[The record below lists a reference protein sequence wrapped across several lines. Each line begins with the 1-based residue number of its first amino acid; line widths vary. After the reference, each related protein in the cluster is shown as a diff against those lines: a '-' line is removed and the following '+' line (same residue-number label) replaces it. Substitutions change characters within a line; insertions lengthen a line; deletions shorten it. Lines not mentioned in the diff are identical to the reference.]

1 MSSPLIIAHRGAS
14 AVAPENT
21 LAAFERAIRDG
32 AEGIE
37 FDVRLARDGVA
48 VVIHDATLER
58 TGLVPGKVAELSS
71 DELQKTDVGTWFGRQ
86 QRNSPHRN
94 SPHDVSSDF
103 SNERIPSLRQVFD
116 LYSNNDGLL
125 YLEMKGETRDGA
137 GLATEV
143 VQTIRDYSL
152 RERVIV
158 ECFDLSLIRA
168 VKNIDPAIRT
178 AALFEPKLSRPVS
191 FVRRK
196 LAELAKAHGAEE
208 IALHHTLASPRAIE
222 NAKRLGLGVVVW
234 TVDNPE
240 WLAKARSLGVV
251 ALITNNPA
259 LMLHARRT
267 SAVV

>member
-14 AVAPENT
+14 VVAPENT

-32 AEGIE
+32 ADGIE

-71 DELQKTDVGTWFGRQ
+71 EELQKIDVGTWFGRQ
-86 QRNSPHRN
+86 KRNV
-94 SPHDVSSDF
+94 PHDVSHDF
-103 SNERIPSLRQVFD
+103 SNETIPSLRQVFD

-125 YLEMKGETRDGA
+125 YLEMKGETRDGTE
-137 GLATEV
+137 LATEV
-143 VQTIRDYSL
+143 VRTIRDYSL

-158 ECFDLSLIRA
+158 ECFDLSLIRT
-168 VKNIDPAIRT
+168 VKTIDPAIRT

-196 LAELAKAHGAEE
+196 LAELAKAHGAEQ
-208 IALHHTLASPRAIE
+208 IALHHTLARPRTIE
-222 NAKRLGLGVVVW
+222 NAKRLGLGIVVW
-234 TVDNPE
+234 TVDNPG
-240 WLAKARSLGVV
+240 WLAKARSLGVL

-259 LMLHARRT
+259 LMLHTRRT
-267 SAVV
+267 SVPV

>member
-71 DELQKTDVGTWFGRQ
+71 EELQKTDVGTWFGRQ
-86 QRNSPHRN
+86 QRNSPH
-94 SPHDVSSDF
+94 DVSNDF

-137 GLATEV
+137 GLVTAV
-143 VQTIRDYSL
+143 VRTIRDYSL
-152 RERVIV
+152 LERVIV

-168 VKNIDPAIRT
+168 VKAIDPAIRT

-208 IALHHTLASPRAIE
+208 IALHYTLASPRAIE

-240 WLAKARSLGVV
+240 WLSKARSLGVV

-259 LMLHARRT
+259 VMLHARR
-267 SAVV
+267 ALVPV